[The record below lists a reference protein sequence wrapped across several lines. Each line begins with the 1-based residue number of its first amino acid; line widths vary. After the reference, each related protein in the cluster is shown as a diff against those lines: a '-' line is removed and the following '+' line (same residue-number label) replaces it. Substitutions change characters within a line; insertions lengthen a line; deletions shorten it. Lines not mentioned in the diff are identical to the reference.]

1 MRKFLVFLGLSL
13 LVIGTASAQLYK
25 WVDEEGNVFYG
36 DSPPADCRPQ
46 QIEVPPSPS
55 AEDVQRSKEK
65 TERLIREQEAREKE
79 CEAKR
84 QLERSVEKHR
94 KEELKRRCKVLRSRL
109 FLLKQP
115 GVITMADD
123 AGNLM
128 RPSDEVR
135 EQMIRE
141 IETFVERNCE

>member
-1 MRKFLVFLGLSL
+1 MKHFLVSLVLSL
-13 LVIGTASAQLYK
+13 LLIGTASAQLYK
-25 WVDEEGNVFYG
+25 WIDAEGNVHYG
-36 DSPPADCRPQ
+36 DCPPADCRPQ

-55 AEDVQRSKEK
+55 AEDVQRSKER
-65 TERLIREQEAREKE
+65 TDRLIREQEAREKQR
-79 CEAKR
+79 EAKR
-84 QLERSVEKHR
+84 QLERSMEEHR

-128 RPSDEVR
+128 RPSDEMR

-141 IETFVERNCE
+141 IEVFIGKNCE